1 MLMHFLLILDQVL
14 VICLVMVNWSIL
26 LTTRSH
32 DRSVL
37 LLQVRISAL
46 TFMKD
51 LLLNS
56 KLQIRFGGQ
65 RNKRAFY
72 FLLLNCLCFSR
83 FKDHANFVNV
93 ARFSPNGENY
103 ITGSSNGKV
112 NFIST
117 SFTNVVITW
126 RLKCYFEKLSVGLP
140 CSLSC
145 TTGKMVSLSRRLEIQ
160 LTKEEFMM

>member
-1 MLMHFLLILDQVL
+1 MLLNSVFLDMLMHFLLILDQVL
-14 VICLVMVNWSIL
+14 VICLVMVNWLIL

-37 LLQVRISAL
+37 LLQVRISAR

-56 KLQIRFGGQ
+56 KLQIRFGSQ

-117 SFTNVVITW
+117 CLTNVFIT
-126 RLKCYFEKLSVGLP
+126 
-140 CSLSC
+140 
-145 TTGKMVSLSRRLEIQ
+145 
-160 LTKEEFMM
+160 